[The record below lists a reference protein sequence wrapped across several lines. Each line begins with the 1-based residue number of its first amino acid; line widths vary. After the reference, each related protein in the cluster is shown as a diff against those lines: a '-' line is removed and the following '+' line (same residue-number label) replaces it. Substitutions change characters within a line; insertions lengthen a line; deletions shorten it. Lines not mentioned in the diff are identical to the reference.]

1 MMFSKAWLK
10 RERREYL
17 NTFRIEARYFV
28 VDEDGNEVSEPFE
41 TEELAREALRKAY
54 DNA

>member
-1 MMFSKAWLK
+1 MLSKEWLE

-17 NTFRIEARYFV
+17 RTFRIEPRYFV

-41 TEELAREALRKAY
+41 TEELAREALRKAKE
-54 DNA
+54 D